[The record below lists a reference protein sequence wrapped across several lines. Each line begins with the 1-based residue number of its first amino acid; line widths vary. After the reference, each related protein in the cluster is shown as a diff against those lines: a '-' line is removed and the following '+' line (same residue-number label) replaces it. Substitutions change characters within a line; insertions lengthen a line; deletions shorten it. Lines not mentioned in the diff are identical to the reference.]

1 MAATMPSAGGHF
13 RNFRQRQLRPPH
25 LRAAPALVTAIPE
38 ATVMMIVRP
47 HVLRLAGALI
57 ALATLLAGHHAVAQT
72 NYPDRP
78 IRLIVGFTPG
88 SATDIT
94 ARIFADKLNQLWNV
108 PVIVENLPG
117 GGGGVAAARVA
128 KSTSDGYT
136 LMWGANG
143 ALTINPSLQSKLLY
157 DPPRDFAPISLVLR
171 MASVIAVNNAVPANS
186 MQDLIALARAQPGKL
201 SYAHPGI
208 GTPQHIA
215 GELLKQIAN
224 VDMIQVPYRGAV
236 FTDVLDGRVPIVIS
250 NMGSVL
256 PTVQDGRLRGIA
268 VTSLERSPS
277 LPALPTVAE
286 SGFPGFEA
294 TSWFALVAPAGT
306 PQAIVDKVHQVT
318 LTIVSDPDMRAKF
331 AQLGV
336 DTVGNSP
343 GELAAIITSDIAKW
357 AKVIADAGI
366 KVGE

>member
-1 MAATMPSAGGHF
+1 MRRLH
-13 RNFRQRQLRPPH
+13 R
-25 LRAAPALVTAIPE
+25 RAAQTLVTAIPE
-38 ATVMMIVRP
+38 ATVMTIVRP
-47 HVLRLAGALI
+47 HVLRLAAALVALSTVLAAHSAI
-57 ALATLLAGHHAVAQT
+57 AQAS
-72 NYPDRP
+72 YPDRP
-78 IRLIVGFTPG
+78 VRLIVGFTPG

-94 ARIFADKLNQLWNV
+94 ARIFADKLNQLWTV

-128 KSTSDGYT
+128 KASPDGYT

-143 ALTINPSLQSKLLY
+143 ALTINPSLQTKLLY

-171 MASVIAVNNAVPANS
+171 MASVVAVNNDVPAKS
-186 MQDLIALARAQPGKL
+186 IPELIALARAQPGKL

-215 GELLKQIAN
+215 GELLKQMAN

-236 FTDVLDGRVPIVIS
+236 FTDVLDGRVPILIS

-256 PTVQDGRLRGIA
+256 PNVQDGRLRGIA

-306 PQAIVDKVHQVT
+306 PQPIVDKAHQVT
-318 LTIVSDPDMRAKF
+318 LTIVRDPDMRAKF

-343 GELAAIITSDIAKW
+343 AELAEIIKSDIAKW
-357 AKVIADAGI
+357 AKVIMDAGI

>member
-1 MAATMPSAGGHF
+1 MIG
-13 RNFRQRQLRPPH
+13 
-25 LRAAPALVTAIPE
+25 
-38 ATVMMIVRP
+38 IVRP
-47 HVLRLAGALI
+47 HVRRLAGALV
-57 ALATLLAGHHAVAQT
+57 ALSTVLTAHHTPAQT
-72 NYPDRP
+72 SYPDRP
-78 IRLIVGFTPG
+78 VRLIVGFTPG

-94 ARIFADKLNQLWNV
+94 ARIFADRLNQVWGA
-108 PVIVENLPG
+108 PVVVENQPG
-117 GGGGVAAARVA
+117 GGGGTAANRVA
-128 KSTSDGYT
+128 KSPPDGYT

-171 MASVIAVNNAVPANS
+171 MASVVAVNNDMPAKT

-201 SYAHPGI
+201 SYAHPGV

-224 VDMIQVPYRGAV
+224 VDMTQVFYRGAV
-236 FTDVLDGRVPIVIS
+236 FTDVLDGRVPILIA

-256 PTVQDGRLRGIA
+256 PTLQDGRLRGIA

-277 LPALPTVAE
+277 LPELPTIAE

-306 PQAIVDKVHQVT
+306 PQAIVDKVHDAAVK
-318 LTIVSDPDMRAKF
+318 IVNEPETRAKF
-331 AQLGV
+331 AQLGL
-336 DTVGNSP
+336 DTVGSSP
-343 GELAAIITSDIAKW
+343 GELADILKTDIAKW

-366 KVGE
+366 KVGD

>member
-1 MAATMPSAGGHF
+1 MTILHPRA
-13 RNFRQRQLRPPH
+13 LRF
-25 LRAAPALVTAIPE
+25 
-38 ATVMMIVRP
+38 
-47 HVLRLAGALI
+47 AGALVV
-57 ALATLLAGHHAVAQT
+57 LSTLLTAYFAAAQSS
-72 NYPDRP
+72 YPDRP
-78 IRLIVGFTPG
+78 VRLIVGFTPG

-94 ARIFADKLNQLWNV
+94 ARIFADRLNQVWTA
-108 PVIVENLPG
+108 PVVVENQPG
-117 GGGGVAAARVA
+117 GGGGVAANRVA
-128 KSTSDGYT
+128 KSAPDGYT

-143 ALTINPSLQSKLLY
+143 ALTINPSLQGKLLY

-171 MASVIAVNNAVPANS
+171 MASVVAVNNAVPART

-224 VDMIQVPYRGAV
+224 VDMTQVPYRGAV
-236 FTDVLDGRVPIVIS
+236 FTDVLDGRVPILIS

-256 PTVQDGRLRGIA
+256 PTLQDGRLRAVA

-277 LPALPTVAE
+277 LPDVPTVAE

-306 PQAIVDKVHQVT
+306 PPAIVDRVHDVAVK
-318 LTIVSDPDMRAKF
+318 IVKEPEMREKF

-336 DTVGNSP
+336 ETVGNSP
-343 GELAAIITSDIAKW
+343 GELAEIIKTDIAKW
-357 AKVIADAGI
+357 AKVIAEAGI

>member
-1 MAATMPSAGGHF
+1 MMISTKVNLTLGLAIVASLAIAQVSAQPARYPDKPIKIMVGFAAGGGTDV
-13 RNFRQRQLRPPH
+13 
-25 LRAAPALVTAIPE
+25 AARILSAKLTESLGQSVVVE
-38 ATVMMIVRP
+38 NR
-47 HVLRLAGALI
+47 AGASGMI
-57 ALATLLAGHHAVAQT
+57 A
-72 NYPDRP
+72 
-78 IRLIVGFTPG
+78 
-88 SATDIT
+88 
-94 ARIFADKLNQLWNV
+94 AD
-108 PVIVENLPG
+108 
-117 GGGGVAAARVA
+117 AVA
-128 KSTSDGYT
+128 KSPPDGYT

-171 MASVIAVNNAVPANS
+171 MASVVAVNNDMPAKT

-201 SYAHPGI
+201 SYAHPGV

-224 VDMIQVPYRGAV
+224 VDMTQVPYRGAV
-236 FTDVLDGRVPIVIS
+236 FTDVLDGRVPILIA

-268 VTSLERSPS
+268 VTSLARSPS
-277 LPALPTVAE
+277 LPELPTIAE

-306 PQAIVDKVHQVT
+306 PQAIVDKVHDAAVK
-318 LTIVSDPDMRAKF
+318 IVNEPETRAKF

-336 DTVGNSP
+336 DTVGSSP
-343 GELAAIITSDIAKW
+343 GELADILKADIAKW

-366 KVGE
+366 KVGD